1 MARISF
7 WTLVVRAWSGR
18 SMTRGTTT
26 AARMPRMTTTTM
38 TSIRGRPRWAEEDV
52 CTLCISVDQ
61 QVAFKGGQQDAEY
74 HAPHCQN
81 QQRLEDPHDHGN
93 PCLQFPFLGFRGPFE
108 HLVQAAAALP
118 ALDQAQGH
126 GGEVATAL
134 QRMTDAGP
142 FAHSAGSLGHGLAHG
157 GIAYDRG
164 AHVQRVQQGDTAAG
178 KDVQGAGKTGGVQAP
193 YQAPDQRQL

>member
-1 MARISF
+1 MARMSF
-7 WTLVVRAWSGR
+7 CTLVVRAWSGL

-38 TSIRGRPRWAEEDV
+38 TSIRVKPRWAEETV
-52 CTLCISVDQ
+52 FTLCISVDQ
-61 QVAFKGGQQDAEY
+61 LVEFKDGQQDGQYDDEY

-108 HLVQAAAALP
+108 HLVQGAAALP

-142 FAHSAGSLGHGLAHG
+142 FAHSAGSLGHGLAH
-157 GIAYDRG
+157 RSEER
-164 AHVQRVQQGDTAAG
+164 RVG
-178 KDVQGAGKTGGVQAP
+178 KECRARWSP
-193 YQAPDQRQL
+193 

>member
-1 MARISF
+1 MARMSF
-7 WTLVVRAWSGR
+7 CTLVVRAWSGL

-38 TSIRGRPRWAEEDV
+38 TSIRVKPRWAEETV
-52 CTLCISVDQ
+52 FTLCISVDQ
-61 QVAFKGGQQDAEY
+61 LVEFKDGQQDGQYDDEY

-108 HLVQAAAALP
+108 HLVQSAAALP
-118 ALDQAQGH
+118 ALDQAQRH

-134 QRMTDAGP
+134 QRMTDAGT
-142 FAHSAGSLGHGLAHG
+142 FAHTAGGLGHGLAHG
-157 GIAYDRG
+157 GIADDRG
-164 AHVQRVQQGDTAAG
+164 AHVQRIHSGDTASG
-178 KDVQGAGKTGGVQAP
+178 VEVQGTCKTGGVQS
-193 YQAPDQRQL
+193 RE